1 MTQNK
6 ETVERYME
14 GFRRSDHAMILS
26 CLTDDVVWDM
36 PGAFHLVGK
45 EAFDREVENP
55 AFTGRPTIT
64 ISRVIEEDDVVV
76 AEGAVQAKRSDG
88 HLLDAVFCDVFE
100 MNGGKIRRL
109 ISYLMEVKEPAG
121 WK

>member
-1 MTQNK
+1 MSENK
-6 ETVERYME
+6 KTVERYME

-26 CLTDDVVWDM
+26 SLTDDVVWDM

-64 ISRVIEEDDVVV
+64 ISRVIEANNVVV
-76 AEGAVQAKRSDG
+76 AEGAVRAKRSDG
-88 HLLDAVFCDVFE
+88 GMLDAVFCDVFE
-100 MNGGKIRRL
+100 MEGGKIRRL
-109 ISYLMEVKEPAG
+109 VSYLMEVTRAPA
-121 WK
+121 